1 MKPEREFRVG
11 TDGERLHLV
20 ESRRPLRIVAE
31 FRADGGVPAPLA
43 AVLAERMAAAPE
55 MLGLLISTA
64 EFFKRRPKSAHKA
77 GALPERIM
85 DLLRDL
91 HADGWEE

>member
-1 MKPEREFRVG
+1 MTAKREYRVG
-11 TDGERLHLV
+11 TDGERLHLLRTR
-20 ESRRPLRIVAE
+20 EPSRIVAE

-55 MLGLLISTA
+55 MLELLIFTA
-64 EFFKRRPKSAHKA
+64 EFFKRRPKSARKA
-77 GALPERIM
+77 GVLPERIM

-91 HADGWEE
+91 QADGWVK